1 MPPTPINNRIA
12 DLVPEVTAWRHD
24 FHAHPE
30 ILYDVERTAGR
41 VAELLRSFGVDEV
54 ATGLGRT
61 GVVGIIRGNRPGR
74 TIGLLADMDALP
86 MTEETGLPYASTVP
100 GRMHACGHDGHTAM
114 LLGAAKYLAETR
126 DFAGT
131 VALIFQPAEE
141 GGAGGLAMAKDGL
154 FERWPIEKV
163 YALHNMPGVE
173 EGRVQTTPGAIMAS
187 ADFFEITITGKGGH
201 AAWPH
206 NCADP
211 IVAAGQML
219 STMQAIVARNADPLK
234 AAVISVTQ
242 IAGGTAN
249 NVIPDSVRMGGTIRT
264 LDKATHAMVT
274 RRVGE
279 VVEGIAAALGVKA
292 EVSIHA
298 ITGVVVND
306 PKEVELCASVAAGL
320 FGADKV
326 ETDMT
331 PLMGGDDFSYMSD
344 LKPACY
350 VFMGNGDSAALHT
363 TGYNFND
370 NIIPLGIS
378 YWVRL
383 AQSATV

>member
-74 TIGLLADMDALP
+74 TIGLRADMDALP

>member
-1 MPPTPINNRIA
+1 MSPTPINNRIA

-74 TIGLLADMDALP
+74 TIGLRADMDALP

-219 STMQAIVARNADPLK
+219 SAMQAIVARNADPLK

-249 NVIPDSVRMGGTIRT
+249 NVIPDSVKMGGTIRT

>member
-74 TIGLLADMDALP
+74 TIGLRADMDALP

-249 NVIPDSVRMGGTIRT
+249 NVIPDSVKMGGTIRT